1 MTSGILEPQFP
12 KGNTV
17 SMTVKQNKH
26 FSNLLGFLYYF
37 DCEYYT
43 IGIINEYYLKYILV
57 GIQKK
62 PELC

>member
-1 MTSGILEPQFP
+1 
-12 KGNTV
+12 
-17 SMTVKQNKH
+17 MTVKQNKH